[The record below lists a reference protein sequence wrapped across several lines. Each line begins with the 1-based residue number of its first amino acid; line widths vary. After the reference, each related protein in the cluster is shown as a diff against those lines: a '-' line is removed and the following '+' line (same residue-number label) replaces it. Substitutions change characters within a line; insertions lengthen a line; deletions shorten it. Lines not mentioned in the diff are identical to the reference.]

1 MENTNKKTKMTN
13 SGLER
18 KEQMTVF
25 WGKPQAHGLRLSSV
39 ELIWLVHHP
48 GFTCVIWKAG

>member
-39 ELIWLVHHP
+39 ELIWLIHHP
-48 GFTCVIWKAG
+48 GFTRVIWKAG